1 MEKLSPQI
9 RHQLAQYQQA
19 QQQAQMLINQRQQL
33 EMLLR
38 ETERAHEELSK
49 LPDDNV
55 VYKSVGTILVK
66 SNKVDLQKNLAE
78 QKETLD
84 LRVKTLERQ
93 GERAVQRLKE
103 MQVKIDEALK
113 GQQLGEG
120 MAS

>member
-66 SNKVDLQKNLAE
+66 SNKTELQKNLAE

-113 GQQLGEG
+113 GQKPGEG

>member
-19 QQQAQMLINQRQQL
+19 QQQAQMLMNQRQQL

-66 SNKVDLQKNLAE
+66 SNKTELQKNLAE

-113 GQQLGEG
+113 GQKPGEG

>member
-19 QQQAQMLINQRQQL
+19 QQQAQMLMNQRQQL

-113 GQQLGEG
+113 GQKPGEG

>member
-1 MEKLSPQI
+1 MDKLSPQM

-19 QQQAQMLINQRQQL
+19 QQQAQMLMNQRQQL
-33 EMLLR
+33 DMLLR
-38 ETERAHEELSK
+38 ETERAHEELTK
-49 LPDDNV
+49 LPDDAV

-66 SNKVDLQKNLAE
+66 STKTDLQKNLVE

-84 LRVKTLERQ
+84 LRIKTLERQ
-93 GERAVQRLKE
+93 SERAIQRLKE

-113 GQQLGEG
+113 GQNPEG